1 MKKWTQKNLQEEG
14 YKVLNMMVEN
24 VDIVMRDSVAM
35 LQMVVKS
42 TDHHYIYGGYLGA
55 EGLESILKIMD
66 VIGAKAFSD
75 IKGRYIRVAVKG
87 CSNSPKIVG
96 NILQDRWFDI
106 ESFLQDKDDEKKEK
120 KEEKDD
126 YTWIPCSVRFP
137 TYRDEYTVTIENFH
151 GERSIDTRFY
161 WGDKNFETA
170 ADAQYQVN
178 AQYQVKVVAWVP
190 NRNLEPWKGDAKS

>member
-14 YKVLNMMVEN
+14 YKILNMMVEN

-106 ESFLQDKDDEKKEK
+106 ESFLQQ
-120 KEEKDD
+120 
-126 YTWIPCSVRFP
+126 YLQYPPAYRRWRWIRSDSHRPPQQTARPQSPLCRSFP
-137 TYRDEYTVTIENFH
+137 
-151 GERSIDTRFY
+151 
-161 WGDKNFETA
+161 
-170 ADAQYQVN
+170 
-178 AQYQVKVVAWVP
+178 
-190 NRNLEPWKGDAKS
+190 

>member
-75 IKGRYIRVAVKG
+75 IICKRALIARWRNYV
-87 CSNSPKIVG
+87 
-96 NILQDRWFDI
+96 DRWMSCNTMLD
-106 ESFLQDKDDEKKEK
+106 LQ
-120 KEEKDD
+120 
-126 YTWIPCSVRFP
+126 V
-137 TYRDEYTVTIENFH
+137 
-151 GERSIDTRFY
+151 
-161 WGDKNFETA
+161 
-170 ADAQYQVN
+170 
-178 AQYQVKVVAWVP
+178 
-190 NRNLEPWKGDAKS
+190 

>member
-1 MKKWTQKNLQEEG
+1 MKYEEVDTKEFTG
-14 YKVLNMMVEN
+14 RGLKVLNMMVEN

-161 WGDKNFETA
+161 WGDKNFKTA
-170 ADAQYQVN
+170 ADAQYH
-178 AQYQVKVVAWVP
+178 VKVVAWVP

>member
-137 TYRDEYTVTIENFH
+137 TYRDEHTVTIENFH

-170 ADAQYQVN
+170 ADAQYQV
-178 AQYQVKVVAWVP
+178 KVVAWVP

>member
-161 WGDKNFETA
+161 WGDKNFKTA
-170 ADAQYQVN
+170 ADAQYH
-178 AQYQVKVVAWVP
+178 VKVVAWVP
-190 NRNLEPWKGDAKS
+190 NRNLEPWKGDAKFPFRNH

>member
-106 ESFLQDKDDEKKEK
+106 ESFLQNKDDEKKEK

-170 ADAQYQVN
+170 ADAQYH
-178 AQYQVKVVAWVP
+178 VKVVAWVP

>member
-106 ESFLQDKDDEKKEK
+106 ES
-120 KEEKDD
+120 
-126 YTWIPCSVRFP
+126 
-137 TYRDEYTVTIENFH
+137 
-151 GERSIDTRFY
+151 
-161 WGDKNFETA
+161 
-170 ADAQYQVN
+170 
-178 AQYQVKVVAWVP
+178 
-190 NRNLEPWKGDAKS
+190 

>member
-14 YKVLNMMVEN
+14 YKILNMMVEN

-66 VIGAKAFSD
+66 VIG
-75 IKGRYIRVAVKG
+75 
-87 CSNSPKIVG
+87 SNSPKIVG

-170 ADAQYQVN
+170 ADAQYH
-178 AQYQVKVVAWVP
+178 VKVVAWVP